1 MTTATLVHKDNEA
14 YLISHN
20 INMFKEVKLLDG
32 KRKIIGY
39 LSNWDDLYR
48 LINTPNVW
56 NSETVDWTC
65 HTSPSHNP
73 RKSTK
78 SPKDKSQ
85 RRIKSTN
92 ASSPNDSSAKS
103 RTSKKVA
110 TGTNNIPVRRSRGN
124 ASQQQHS
131 PSTNYG
137 KDSPKTEYDDKKHKF
152 KSKRSSTSKK
162 MIMAE
167 IT

>member
-1 MTTATLVHKDNEA
+1 MISATLVHKDNEA

-20 INMFKEVKLLDG
+20 INMFKKVKLLDS

-56 NSETVDWTC
+56 HDETVDWTC

-78 SPKDKSQ
+78 SSTDKSHGKTKNTNTSSSNDNAKT
-85 RRIKSTN
+85 RSIK
-92 ASSPNDSSAKS
+92 KI
-103 RTSKKVA
+103 A
-110 TGTNNIPVRRSRGN
+110 TGTNNIPL
-124 ASQQQHS
+124 
-131 PSTNYG
+131 
-137 KDSPKTEYDDKKHKF
+137 
-152 KSKRSSTSKK
+152 
-162 MIMAE
+162 
-167 IT
+167 